1 MTMEIDEWLQKNS
14 DEKYRLFS
22 GRLVNSRYPLFGVR
36 IPLLRK
42 KAKMLVRQADM
53 EALAFLNDE
62 SFEAVMLQGFVIGY
76 SQKELSA
83 KKEAIYNYLCKCDN
97 WSLVDSFAATIK
109 PQGVQKELLYGWIK
123 EYRCDE
129 HEYVRRFCL
138 VEALECYLD
147 DEHVDD
153 LLAYSASLKDETTA
167 NKKANG
173 WLLATAYINYE
184 EKVLQ
189 LLPILDEETYR
200 IAKGKIR
207 DSYRID
213 EEKKRR
219 FTR

>member
-1 MTMEIDEWLQKNS
+1 MEINEWLQDNS
-14 DEKYRLFS
+14 DEKYRNFS
-22 GRLVNSRYPLFGVR
+22 SGLVNSRYPLFGVR

-42 KAKMLVRQADM
+42 KARMLVKQADM

-76 SQKELSA
+76 SQKGLSA
-83 KKEAIYNYLCKCDN
+83 KKEAVYNYLCKCDN
-97 WSLVDSFAATIK
+97 WSLVDSFAATLK
-109 PQGVQKELLYGWIK
+109 PEGADKQLLYSWMM
-123 EYRCDE
+123 EYRYDE

-138 VEALECYLD
+138 VKGLDSYLD
-147 DEHVDD
+147 DEHIDD
-153 LLAYSASLKDETTA
+153 LLAYSASLKDETIA

-173 WLLATAYINYE
+173 WFLATSYINYE

-189 LLPILDEETYR
+189 LLPVLDEETYR
-200 IAKGKIR
+200 ITKGKIR

-219 FTR
+219 FER